1 MRMISGRLLIS
12 VAALAL
18 GLLRPTVAGALG
30 ELQSVQSLLDACK
43 SSTASV
49 QYAACVGY
57 IAGVGDMMQM
67 LGVDKEQHTL
77 FAICAKPS
85 YGAMVQ
91 AYINWAEANP
101 KEWGENRL
109 FGVMLA
115 LGENWACASK

>member
-1 MRMISGRLLIS
+1 MKMISSRLLIS

-43 SSTASV
+43 SSATSV
-49 QYAACVGY
+49 QYAVCVGY
-57 IAGVGDMMQM
+57 IAGIGDMMQM
-67 LGVDKEQHTL
+67 LGVDKEQDVT

-91 AYINWAEANP
+91 AYIN
-101 KEWGENRL
+101 
-109 FGVMLA
+109 
-115 LGENWACASK
+115 

>member
-1 MRMISGRLLIS
+1 MISGRLLIS
-12 VAALAL
+12 VAAFAL

-30 ELQSVQSLLDACK
+30 EFQSVQALLDMCK

-49 QYAACVGY
+49 QSAACVGY
-57 IAGVGDMMQM
+57 IAGIGDMMQM
-67 LGVDKEQHTL
+67 LGVDKEQDGT

-101 KEWGENRL
+101 KEWGTNRL

-115 LGENWACASK
+115 LKQNWTCTSK